1 MALLTNIDN
10 KFSVSDAGA
19 VTFNDAFTFPT
30 ADGTANYFLQTN
42 GSGTIGWAAAP
53 TGSGAA
59 NRVAYWTTASN
70 ISYNDS
76 FRFDGSNVTI
86 TGRLDFVASAA
97 TYGPYITSTDGDDV
111 QIHYNG
117 NSGGDFEIWNHDQN
131 GGAAVRMFH
140 LSDDQTNLAAIFGSA
155 SKDVDVEII
164 GDIKV
169 DGTFKDSSG
178 DVGTAG
184 QILSSTAT
192 GTNWINN
199 SGGTITGSGAA
210 NQVTYWTSASA
221 VDGAAG
227 FTFAGGATGAITMG
241 GALTVAG
248 NVGIGATGLY
258 STARALNLPGKG
270 ISFKNDVNGSNNNW
284 SYIYNTATGSSS
296 NLVFA
301 TGQSLTALTLAHS
314 GDATFA
320 GSVGIGTT
328 STSSYDS
335 ESDDLVV
342 FNSTTPGITIATDDT
357 ASRGALRFADGTNAT
372 EKYRGAVEYNH
383 NGDAMSFRT
392 AGVQRVTIDSSGQ
405 ITNTMSGGKVLTD
418 TNGFITSFQTLDT
431 ATAGG
436 RYMGKSN
443 RGLLGQMR
451 IEQTATGADGGYIS
465 FDTCPAGST
474 TPASR
479 MRIVAAGAVGIDNN
493 SPDSFNGSG
502 STSSSLVIG
511 KGTSSISPQ
520 LTLWQGNS
528 AQATINFAS
537 ANTGAGQYEGRI
549 RYTRDTGVMDFRT
562 NGVADVL
569 VFSAAG
575 NVGIG
580 GAPGQNL
587 DIQKSGARFRLI
599 DGTNQFNMGLWDGSN
614 YRFEGDANR
623 PIYMTSYEGNINFG
637 ISGGT
642 TMTIQSGEVGIGT
655 TSPDAKLHI
664 QGGSSDQKVLE
675 ISTAQ
680 LDGPYTAYKNTNS
693 GTTTLGF
700 IGNSQGI
707 MNSGNT
713 NFGIRANNDL
723 TFSSGGA
730 TERMRIKSDG
740 NVGIGT
746 NDPDSLLVV
755 QADAHNKAFAGK
767 RSATE
772 FLWFLRNESNSG
784 RFQLMNSSN
793 NTTIEM
799 TAANGRVTQA
809 QMVAGTAF
817 ALSNG
822 GFATLG
828 STSSSV
834 PIAIAIDGDASTA
847 SIVVP
852 TNKNV
857 CIGGVYNYAGTG
869 VTSLNINGTDYPLLA
884 FYSGSTLRTTLIS
897 YSNNTYFGHA
907 HASAKWS
914 YENGTGMMGE
924 LSGAGN
930 FTVKG
935 DVVAYGSPSDKRLK
949 ENIKPIESAL
959 DKVEKLQGVTFDWKD
974 KKQDKAYDPDQGWKH
989 DIGFIAQDVQKVVP
1003 ELVRENED
1011 GMLSMRHQGI
1021 APILLEAI
1029 KELKAEVEELKKQIK
1044 Q

>member
-392 AGVQRVTIDSSGQ
+392 AG
-405 ITNTMSGGKVLTD
+405 
-418 TNGFITSFQTLDT
+418 
-431 ATAGG
+431 G

-479 MRIVAAGAVGIDNN
+479 MRIVAAGAVGIDNS

-730 TERMRIKSDG
+730 TERMRITSGG

-746 NDPDSLLVV
+746 TAPAAALDIKHASAPLITRSTNNNAIAMFNEISGGYSHLYLYQINAGARVVISTNGDSYFNGGDFGIGTTSPTYKLHV
-755 QADAHNKAFAGK
+755 K
-767 RSATE
+767 
-772 FLWFLRNESNSG
+772 
-784 RFQLMNSSN
+784 SSN
-793 NTTIEM
+793 NVSIFED
-799 TAANGRVTQA
+799 
-809 QMVAGTAF
+809 
-817 ALSNG
+817 
-822 GFATLG
+822 
-828 STSSSV
+828 TS
-834 PIAIAIDGDASTA
+834 DASGA
-847 SIVVP
+847 AFIVFNRPGVFSMGSITRNGSANSVS
-852 TNKNV
+852 
-857 CIGGVYNYAGTG
+857 YNTG
-869 VTSLNINGTDYPLLA
+869 SDY
-884 FYSGSTLRTTLIS
+884 
-897 YSNNTYFGHA
+897 
-907 HASAKWS
+907 
-914 YENGTGMMGE
+914 
-924 LSGAGN
+924 
-930 FTVKG
+930 
-935 DVVAYGSPSDKRLK
+935 RLK
-949 ENIKPIESAL
+949 EDLKDFNAL
-959 DKVEKLQGVTFDWKD
+959 DLVNNITAYDYKWKD
-974 KKQDKAYDPDQGWKH
+974 VDQR
-989 DIGFIAQDVQKVVP
+989 DYGFIAHELKQTLPNVVTG
-1003 ELVRENED
+1003 EKD
-1011 GMLSMRHQGI
+1011 GEKMQGVDYSKLT
-1021 APILLEAI
+1021 PILLKAIQELEARV
-1029 KELKAEVEELKKQIK
+1029 KELENK
-1044 Q
+1044 